1 MDEHEFDRRAE
12 EALIGVEAVLEAN
25 GIDFEWLPGGVLEID
40 LAEGGQIVIHRHLS
54 RRELWVASRS
64 GGFHFWYDGAL
75 WRDTRGGEDLFGL
88 LSRLIRDRTGK
99 LIVFNIPADS

>member
-1 MDEHEFDRRAE
+1 MDEREFERLAE
-12 EALIGVEAVLEAN
+12 EALFRVERMLEAN
-25 GIDFEWLPGGVLEID
+25 GIDFEWLPGRVLEID
-40 LAEGGQIVIHRHLS
+40 CAEGGPVVIHRHLPS
-54 RRELWVASRS
+54 QELWVASRS
-64 GGFHFWYDGAL
+64 GGFHFWYDGAF